1 MRSLP
6 FLAALLVAVPLL
18 TGTAARAEDK
28 LTIVAAENFYGDLAR
43 QIGGSNVTVTS
54 ILANPDDDP
63 HLFETSPSTARTIA
77 DAKII
82 IYNGADYD
90 PWMDKLLSAS
100 TSKDRTTIVAADLIG
115 KKSGD
120 NPHLWYDPATLP
132 AIAKA
137 LSADLAK
144 RDPAN
149 AVHYEANLKAFQTS
163 LEAIDKEIAEV
174 KKTYAGTEVTATEPV
189 FGYMAEALGL
199 KMLNY
204 DFQVALMNDAEP
216 SATQVAA
223 FENSL
228 KDGSAKILFYNSQ
241 VTDEATT
248 RLLDIAKQNKV
259 TVIGVTETEPAGTDD
274 PDLVRRPDRCGPEGA
289 CSPHT
294 MNRQ

>member
-1 MRSLP
+1 MRPIP

-18 TGTAARAEDK
+18 SGTAARAEDK

-137 LSADLAK
+137 LTADLAK

-163 LEAIDKEIAEV
+163 LQAIDKEIADV

-259 TVIGVTETEPAGTDD
+259 TVIGVTETEPAGQTIQTWFGGQIDAVQKA
-274 PDLVRRPDRCGPEGA
+274 LAAR
-289 CSPHT
+289 T
-294 MNRQ
+294 Q

>member
-1 MRSLP
+1 MRRIP

-43 QIGGSNVTVTS
+43 QIGGSNVAVTS

-77 DAKII
+77 DAKIV

-100 TSKDRTTIVAADLIG
+100 TAKDRTTIVAADLIG

-149 AVHYEANLKAFQTS
+149 AAHYEANLKAFQTS

-174 KKTYAGTEVTATEPV
+174 KNTYAGTEVTATEPV

-248 RLLDIAKQNKV
+248 RLLDIARQNKV
-259 TVIGVTETEPAGTDD
+259 TVIGVTETEPAGQTIQTWFGGQIDAVQKA
-274 PDLVRRPDRCGPEGA
+274 LAAR
-289 CSPHT
+289 T
-294 MNRQ
+294 Q

>member
-28 LTIVAAENFYGDLAR
+28 PTIVAAENFYGDLAR

-54 ILANPDDDP
+54 ILSSPDDDP

-77 DAKII
+77 DAKIV

-259 TVIGVTETEPAGTDD
+259 TVIGVTETEPAGKTIQTWFGGQIDEVQKA
-274 PDLVRRPDRCGPEGA
+274 LAAR
-289 CSPHT
+289 T
-294 MNRQ
+294 Q

>member
-6 FLAALLVAVPLL
+6 FFAALLVAVPLL

-43 QIGGSNVTVTS
+43 QIGGSDVTVTS

-77 DAKII
+77 DAKIV

-144 RDPAN
+144 RDPTN

-163 LEAIDKEIAEV
+163 LEAIDKEIADV

-259 TVIGVTETEPAGTDD
+259 TVIGVTETEPAGQTIQTWFGGQIDAVQKA
-274 PDLVRRPDRCGPEGA
+274 LAAR
-289 CSPHT
+289 T
-294 MNRQ
+294 Q

>member
-1 MRSLP
+1 MRSIP

-77 DAKII
+77 DAKIV

-149 AVHYEANLKAFQTS
+149 SVHYEANLKAFQTS
-163 LEAIDKEIAEV
+163 LEAINTEVADV
-174 KKTYAGTEVTATEPV
+174 KKAYAGTGVTATEPV

-259 TVIGVTETEPAGTDD
+259 TVIGVTETEPAGQTIQSWFGGQIDAVQKA
-274 PDLVRRPDRCGPEGA
+274 LAAR
-289 CSPHT
+289 T
-294 MNRQ
+294 Q

>member
-1 MRSLP
+1 MRRIP

-43 QIGGSNVTVTS
+43 QIGGSNVAVTS

-77 DAKII
+77 DAKIV

-100 TSKDRTTIVAADLIG
+100 TAKDRTTIVAADLIG

-149 AVHYEANLKAFQTS
+149 AAHYEANLKAVQTS
-163 LEAIDKEIAEV
+163 LEAIDKEIADV
-174 KKTYAGTEVTATEPV
+174 KNTYGGTEVTATEPV

-248 RLLDIAKQNKV
+248 RLLDIARQNKV
-259 TVIGVTETEPAGTDD
+259 TVIGVTETEPAGQTIQTWFRGQIDAVQKA
-274 PDLVRRPDRCGPEGA
+274 LAAR
-289 CSPHT
+289 T
-294 MNRQ
+294 Q

>member
-1 MRSLP
+1 MRRIP

-43 QIGGSNVTVTS
+43 QIGGSNVAVTS

-77 DAKII
+77 DAKIV

-100 TSKDRTTIVAADLIG
+100 TAKDRTTIVAADLIG

-163 LEAIDKEIAEV
+163 LEAIDKEIADV
-174 KKTYAGTEVTATEPV
+174 KNTYAGTEVTATEPV

-248 RLLDIAKQNKV
+248 RLLDIARQNKV
-259 TVIGVTETEPAGTDD
+259 TVIGVTETEPAGQTIQTWFGGQIDSVQKA
-274 PDLVRRPDRCGPEGA
+274 LAAR
-289 CSPHT
+289 T
-294 MNRQ
+294 Q

>member
-100 TSKDRTTIVAADLIG
+100 TSKDRTTIIAADLIG

-137 LSADLAK
+137 LTADLAK
-144 RDPAN
+144 RDPTN
-149 AVHYEANLKAFQTS
+149 AAHYEANLKAFQTS
-163 LEAIDKEIAEV
+163 LEVQGNRRRRKAWPAR
-174 KKTYAGTEVTATEPV
+174 GTAT
-189 FGYMAEALGL
+189 GLSSHMAEAL
-199 KMLNY
+199 
-204 DFQVALMNDAEP
+204 A
-216 SATQVAA
+216 
-223 FENSL
+223 
-228 KDGSAKILFYNSQ
+228 
-241 VTDEATT
+241 
-248 RLLDIAKQNKV
+248 
-259 TVIGVTETEPAGTDD
+259 
-274 PDLVRRPDRCGPEGA
+274 
-289 CSPHT
+289 
-294 MNRQ
+294 

>member
-54 ILANPDDDP
+54 ILSSPDDDP

-77 DAKII
+77 DAKIV

-100 TSKDRTTIVAADLIG
+100 TSQDRTTIIAADLIG

-189 FGYMAEALGL
+189 FGYMAKALGL

-204 DFQVALMNDAEP
+204 DFQLALMNDAEP

-259 TVIGVTETEPAGTDD
+259 TVIGVTETEPAGKTIQTWFGGQIDEVQKA
-274 PDLVRRPDRCGPEGA
+274 LAAR
-289 CSPHT
+289 T
-294 MNRQ
+294 Q

>member
-1 MRSLP
+1 MRRIP

-18 TGTAARAEDK
+18 TGTAVGAEDK

-77 DAKII
+77 DAKIV

-100 TSKDRTTIVAADLIG
+100 TAKDRTTIVAADLIG

-163 LEAIDKEIAEV
+163 LEAIDKEIADV
-174 KKTYAGTEVTATEPV
+174 KNTYAGTEVTATEPV

-248 RLLDIAKQNKV
+248 RLLDIARQNKV
-259 TVIGVTETEPAGTDD
+259 TVIGVTETEPAGQTIQTWFRGQIDAVQKA
-274 PDLVRRPDRCGPEGA
+274 LAAR
-289 CSPHT
+289 T
-294 MNRQ
+294 Q

>member
-1 MRSLP
+1 MRRIP

-43 QIGGSNVTVTS
+43 QIGGSNVAVTS

-77 DAKII
+77 DAKIV

-100 TSKDRTTIVAADLIG
+100 TAKDRTTIVAADLIG

-120 NPHLWYDPATLP
+120 NPHLWYDPATMP

-163 LEAIDKEIAEV
+163 LEAIDKEIADV
-174 KKTYAGTEVTATEPV
+174 KNTYAGTEVTATEPV

-259 TVIGVTETEPAGTDD
+259 TVIGVTETEPAGQTIQTWFGGQIDAVQKA
-274 PDLVRRPDRCGPEGA
+274 LAAR
-289 CSPHT
+289 T
-294 MNRQ
+294 Q

>member
-1 MRSLP
+1 MRRIP

-18 TGTAARAEDK
+18 TGTAVGAEDK

-77 DAKII
+77 DAKIV

-100 TSKDRTTIVAADLIG
+100 TAKDRTTIVAADLIG

-163 LEAIDKEIAEV
+163 LEAIDKEIADV
-174 KKTYAGTEVTATEPV
+174 KNTYAGTEVTATEPV

-248 RLLDIAKQNKV
+248 RLLDIARQNKV
-259 TVIGVTETEPAGTDD
+259 TVIGVTETEPAGQTIQTWFGGQIDAVQKA
-274 PDLVRRPDRCGPEGA
+274 LAAR
-289 CSPHT
+289 T
-294 MNRQ
+294 Q

>member
-1 MRSLP
+1 M
-6 FLAALLVAVPLL
+6 
-18 TGTAARAEDK
+18 
-28 LTIVAAENFYGDLAR
+28 TIVAAENFYGDLAR

-77 DAKII
+77 DAKIV

-100 TSKDRTTIVAADLIG
+100 TAKDRTTIVAADLIG

-149 AVHYEANLKAFQTS
+149 AVYYETNLKAFQTS
-163 LEAIDKEIAEV
+163 LEAIDKEITDV
-174 KKTYAGTEVTATEPV
+174 KNTYAGTEVTATEPV

-259 TVIGVTETEPAGTDD
+259 TVIGVNETEPAGQTIQTWFGGQIDAVQKA
-274 PDLVRRPDRCGPEGA
+274 LAAR
-289 CSPHT
+289 T
-294 MNRQ
+294 Q

>member
-1 MRSLP
+1 MRPIP

-54 ILANPDDDP
+54 ILSNPDDDP

-149 AVHYEANLKAFQTS
+149 ATHYEANLKAFQTS
-163 LEAIDKEIAEV
+163 LEAIDKEIADV

-259 TVIGVTETEPAGTDD
+259 TVIGVTETEPAGQTIQSWFGGQIDAVQKA
-274 PDLVRRPDRCGPEGA
+274 LAAR
-289 CSPHT
+289 T
-294 MNRQ
+294 Q

>member
-1 MRSLP
+1 MRPIP

-18 TGTAARAEDK
+18 TGTSARAEDK

-54 ILANPDDDP
+54 ILSNPDDDP

-132 AIAKA
+132 AIAKR

-144 RDPAN
+144 RDPTN
-149 AVHYEANLKAFQTS
+149 ALHYEANLKAFQTS
-163 LEAIDKEIAEV
+163 LQAIDKEIADV

-259 TVIGVTETEPAGTDD
+259 TVIGVTETEPAGQTIQTWFGGQIDAVQKA
-274 PDLVRRPDRCGPEGA
+274 LAAR
-289 CSPHT
+289 T
-294 MNRQ
+294 Q

>member
-1 MRSLP
+1 MRPIP

-43 QIGGSNVTVTS
+43 QIGGSSVTVTS

-77 DAKII
+77 DAKIV

-100 TSKDRTTIVAADLIG
+100 TAKDRTTIIAADLIG

-163 LEAIDKEIAEV
+163 LEAINTEIADV
-174 KKTYAGTEVTATEPV
+174 KKAYGGTGVTATEPV

-204 DFQVALMNDAEP
+204 DFQVTLMNDAEP

-259 TVIGVTETEPAGTDD
+259 TVIGVTETEPAGQTIQSWFGGQIDAVQKA
-274 PDLVRRPDRCGPEGA
+274 LAAR
-289 CSPHT
+289 T
-294 MNRQ
+294 Q

>member
-1 MRSLP
+1 MRPIP

-100 TSKDRTTIVAADLIG
+100 TTKDRTTIVAADLIG

-163 LEAIDKEIAEV
+163 LQAIDKEIADV

-259 TVIGVTETEPAGTDD
+259 TVIGVTETEPAGQTIQAWFGGQIDAVQKA
-274 PDLVRRPDRCGPEGA
+274 LAAR
-289 CSPHT
+289 T
-294 MNRQ
+294 Q

>member
-1 MRSLP
+1 MRPIP

-54 ILANPDDDP
+54 ILASPDDDP

-100 TSKDRTTIVAADLIG
+100 TSTDRTTIIAADLIG

-120 NPHLWYDPATLP
+120 NPHLWYNPATLP

-163 LEAIDKEIAEV
+163 LQAIDKEIADV

-259 TVIGVTETEPAGTDD
+259 TVIGVTETEPAGQTIQTWFGGQIDAVQKA
-274 PDLVRRPDRCGPEGA
+274 LAAR
-289 CSPHT
+289 T
-294 MNRQ
+294 Q

>member
-6 FLAALLVAVPLL
+6 FLAALLVAAPLL
-18 TGTAARAEDK
+18 TGTIARAEDK
-28 LTIVAAENFYGDLAR
+28 LNIVAAENFYGDLAR
-43 QIGGSNVTVTS
+43 QIGGSHVAVTS
-54 ILANPDDDP
+54 ILSNPDDDP

-77 DAKII
+77 DAKVI

-90 PWMDKLLSAS
+90 PWMDKLLAAS
-100 TSKDRTTIVAADLIG
+100 SKPDRTAIVAADLIG

-120 NPHLWYDPATLP
+120 NPHLWYNPTTLP
-132 AIAKA
+132 AVAKTLA
-137 LSADLAK
+137 AELSK

-149 AVHYEANLKAFQTS
+149 AAHYEANLKQFQAS
-163 LEAIDKEIAEV
+163 LDGIDKEIAAV
-174 KKTYAGTEVTATEPV
+174 KKAYAGTEVTATEPV

-204 DFQVALMNDAEP
+204 DFQVTVMNDAEP

-241 VTDEATT
+241 VTDPATT
-248 RLLDIAKQNKV
+248 RLLDLAKQNKV
-259 TVIGVTETEPAGTDD
+259 TVIGVTETEPAGKTIQSWFGGQIDAVQKA
-274 PDLVRRPDRCGPEGA
+274 LAAR
-289 CSPHT
+289 T
-294 MNRQ
+294 Q

>member
-1 MRSLP
+1 MRRIP

-77 DAKII
+77 DAKIV

-100 TSKDRTTIVAADLIG
+100 TAKDRTTIVAADLIG

-149 AVHYEANLKAFQTS
+149 AVYYETNLKAFQTS
-163 LEAIDKEIAEV
+163 LEAIDKEITDV
-174 KKTYAGTEVTATEPV
+174 KNTYAGTEVTATEPV

-248 RLLDIAKQNKV
+248 RLLDIARQNKV
-259 TVIGVTETEPAGTDD
+259 TVIGVTETEPAGQTIQTWFRGQIDAVQKA
-274 PDLVRRPDRCGPEGA
+274 LAAR
-289 CSPHT
+289 T
-294 MNRQ
+294 Q

>member
-1 MRSLP
+1 MRPIP

-100 TSKDRTTIVAADLIG
+100 TSKDRTTIIAADLIG

-149 AVHYEANLKAFQTS
+149 AVHYEANLKAFQIS
-163 LEAIDKEIAEV
+163 LEAIDKEIADV

-259 TVIGVTETEPAGTDD
+259 TVIGVTETEPAGQTIQTWFGGQIDAVQKA
-274 PDLVRRPDRCGPEGA
+274 LAAR
-289 CSPHT
+289 T
-294 MNRQ
+294 Q

>member
-1 MRSLP
+1 MRRIP

-77 DAKII
+77 DAKIV

-100 TSKDRTTIVAADLIG
+100 TAKDRTTIVAADLIG

-149 AVHYEANLKAFQTS
+149 AVYYEANLKAFQTS
-163 LEAIDKEIAEV
+163 LEAIDKEITDV
-174 KKTYAGTEVTATEPV
+174 KNTYAGTEVTATEPV

-259 TVIGVTETEPAGTDD
+259 TVIGVTETEPAGQTIQTWFGGQIDAVQKA
-274 PDLVRRPDRCGPEGA
+274 LAAR
-289 CSPHT
+289 T
-294 MNRQ
+294 Q

>member
-1 MRSLP
+1 MRPIP

-144 RDPAN
+144 RDPTN

-163 LEAIDKEIAEV
+163 LEAIDKEIADV

-259 TVIGVTETEPAGTDD
+259 TVIGVTETEPAGQTIQTWFGGQIDAVQKA
-274 PDLVRRPDRCGPEGA
+274 LAAR
-289 CSPHT
+289 T
-294 MNRQ
+294 Q

>member
-1 MRSLP
+1 MRRIP

-77 DAKII
+77 DAKIV

-100 TSKDRTTIVAADLIG
+100 TAKDRTTIVAADLIG

-149 AVHYEANLKAFQTS
+149 AVYYEANLKAFQTS
-163 LEAIDKEIAEV
+163 LEAIDKEITDV
-174 KKTYAGTEVTATEPV
+174 KNTYAGTEVTATEPV

-248 RLLDIAKQNKV
+248 RLLDIARQNKV
-259 TVIGVTETEPAGTDD
+259 TVIGVTETEPAGQTIQTWFGGQIDAVQKA
-274 PDLVRRPDRCGPEGA
+274 LAAR
-289 CSPHT
+289 T
-294 MNRQ
+294 Q

>member
-1 MRSLP
+1 MRRIP

-77 DAKII
+77 DAKIV

-100 TSKDRTTIVAADLIG
+100 TAKDRTTIVAADLIG

-149 AVHYEANLKAFQTS
+149 AVYYETNLKAFQTS
-163 LEAIDKEIAEV
+163 LEAIDKEITDV
-174 KKTYAGTEVTATEPV
+174 KNTYAGTEVTATEPV

-259 TVIGVTETEPAGTDD
+259 TVIGVTETEPAGQTIQTWFGGQIDAVQKA
-274 PDLVRRPDRCGPEGA
+274 LAAR
-289 CSPHT
+289 T
-294 MNRQ
+294 Q

>member
-1 MRSLP
+1 MRRIP

-43 QIGGSNVTVTS
+43 QIGGSNVAVTS
-54 ILANPDDDP
+54 ILANPDNDP

-77 DAKII
+77 DAKIV

-100 TSKDRTTIVAADLIG
+100 TAKDRTTIVAADLIG

-149 AVHYEANLKAFQTS
+149 AVYYETNLKAFQTS
-163 LEAIDKEIAEV
+163 LEAIDKEITDV
-174 KKTYAGTEVTATEPV
+174 KNTYAGTEVTATEPV

-259 TVIGVTETEPAGTDD
+259 TVIGVTETEPAGQTIQTWFGGQIDAVQKA
-274 PDLVRRPDRCGPEGA
+274 LAAR
-289 CSPHT
+289 T
-294 MNRQ
+294 Q

>member
-28 LTIVAAENFYGDLAR
+28 PTIVAAENFYGDLAR

-54 ILANPDDDP
+54 ILSSPDDDP

-77 DAKII
+77 DAKIV

-100 TSKDRTTIVAADLIG
+100 TSKDRTTIIAADLIG

-259 TVIGVTETEPAGTDD
+259 TVIGVTETEPAGKTIQTWFGGQIDEVQKA
-274 PDLVRRPDRCGPEGA
+274 LAAR
-289 CSPHT
+289 T
-294 MNRQ
+294 Q

>member
-1 MRSLP
+1 MRPIP

-54 ILANPDDDP
+54 ILSNPDDDP

-100 TSKDRTTIVAADLIG
+100 TSKDRTTIIAADLIG

-163 LEAIDKEIAEV
+163 LEAIDKEIADV

-248 RLLDIAKQNKV
+248 RLLDIAKQSKV
-259 TVIGVTETEPAGTDD
+259 TVIGVTETEPAGKTIQTWFGGQIDEVQKA
-274 PDLVRRPDRCGPEGA
+274 LAAR
-289 CSPHT
+289 T
-294 MNRQ
+294 Q

>member
-1 MRSLP
+1 MRPTP

-100 TSKDRTTIVAADLIG
+100 TAKDRTTIIAADLIG

-149 AVHYEANLKAFQTS
+149 AVHYEANLKAFQIS
-163 LEAIDKEIAEV
+163 LQAIDKEIADV

-216 SATQVAA
+216 TATQVAA

-259 TVIGVTETEPAGTDD
+259 TVIGVTETEPAGQTIQTWFGGQIDAVQKA
-274 PDLVRRPDRCGPEGA
+274 LAAR
-289 CSPHT
+289 T
-294 MNRQ
+294 Q

>member
-1 MRSLP
+1 MRRIP

-77 DAKII
+77 DAKIV

-100 TSKDRTTIVAADLIG
+100 TAKDRTTIVAADLIG

-149 AVHYEANLKAFQTS
+149 AAHYEANLKAFQTS
-163 LEAIDKEIAEV
+163 LEAIDKEIADV
-174 KKTYAGTEVTATEPV
+174 KNTYAGTEVTATEPV

-241 VTDEATT
+241 VTDGATT
-248 RLLDIAKQNKV
+248 RLLDIARQNKV
-259 TVIGVTETEPAGTDD
+259 TIIGVTETEPAGQTIQTWFRGQIDAVQKA
-274 PDLVRRPDRCGPEGA
+274 LAAR
-289 CSPHT
+289 T
-294 MNRQ
+294 Q

>member
-1 MRSLP
+1 MRPIP

-77 DAKII
+77 DAKIV

-120 NPHLWYDPATLP
+120 NPHLWYNPATLP

-144 RDPAN
+144 RDPTN

-163 LEAIDKEIAEV
+163 LQAIDKEIAYV

-259 TVIGVTETEPAGTDD
+259 TVIGVTETEPAGQTIQTWFGGQIDAVQKA
-274 PDLVRRPDRCGPEGA
+274 LAAR
-289 CSPHT
+289 T
-294 MNRQ
+294 Q